1 MKYKVELS
9 IPGLNSRCLALSFY
23 LPLNNVSSQNWEDG
37 DSQNSI

>member
-9 IPGLNSRCLALSFY
+9 IPGLNSLCLALSFY
-23 LPLNNVSSQNWEDG
+23 LPLNVSSQNWEDG